1 MENKIYPKIEVLKED
16 ALKLGKIWQS
26 VQPVVDHVQCMIS
39 EIRDTAN
46 SSCKGYMEE
55 ADALLLGICSY
66 LEHCEARLMNTYV
79 ECAENYEEYF
89 PKAIIKKNV
98 DKEIKKL
105 KTSTVCKVAKM
116 VKKSGRIFEYT
127 ELKNSFRPRRV
138 LKYIAR
144 DAVNELF
151 CLTTA
156 NLFGL
161 TVEALPCSSKDGRIT
176 YKHFIGTHKA
186 FEERADTD
194 FTSKQ

>member
-1 MENKIYPKIEVLKED
+1 MKNKIYPKIEVLKED
-16 ALKLGKIWQS
+16 ALKLGKMWLSI
-26 VQPVVDHVQCMIS
+26 QPVVDHAKCVIS
-39 EIRDTAN
+39 EIRDTAS
-46 SSCKGYMEE
+46 SSCKNYMEE
-55 ADALLLGICSY
+55 ADIFLWSICSD
-66 LEHCEARLMNTYV
+66 LERCEARLMNTYG

-138 LKYIAR
+138 LRYIAR

-156 NLFGL
+156 NLLGL

-186 FEERADTD
+186 FEEQAGTD
-194 FTSKQ
+194 FTSK

>member
-1 MENKIYPKIEVLKED
+1 MENKIYPKIEILKED

-26 VQPVVDHVQCMIS
+26 IQPVVDHVKCVLS
-39 EIRDTAN
+39 ELKGPAS
-46 SSCKGYMEE
+46 SSCKDCMEDV
-55 ADALLLGICSY
+55 DALLWCICSD
-66 LEHCEARLMNTYV
+66 LEHCEARLMNTYG
-79 ECAENYEEYF
+79 ECAKNYEEYF
-89 PKAIIKKNV
+89 PKAIIKVNV

-105 KTSTVCKVAKM
+105 KTSTVCEVAKK
-116 VKKSGRIFEYT
+116 VKKSCRIFEYT

-138 LKYIAR
+138 PRHIAR

-194 FTSKQ
+194 FTSKK